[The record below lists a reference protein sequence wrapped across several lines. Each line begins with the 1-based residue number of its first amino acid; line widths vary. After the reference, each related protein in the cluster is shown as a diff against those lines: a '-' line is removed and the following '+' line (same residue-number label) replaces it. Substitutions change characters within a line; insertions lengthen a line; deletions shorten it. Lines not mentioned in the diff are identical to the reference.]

1 MNAASIMSTG
11 IVTLTPDKT
20 VGDVV
25 KLFFEQRI
33 RQVPVVNEEGVV
45 LGVITSRILLR
56 TVLPGYIREGFLKD
70 VRFAPEL
77 KQFIENM
84 EALKNKPLSGFISK
98 YKPASPDYA
107 FVTPETSAM
116 EIAAIFVNTEI
127 FVDRILVVD
136 EKKRL
141 LGIISPIDIFRDIW
155 KESEKNKPEKD

>member
-1 MNAASIMSTG
+1 MNAASMMSTG
-11 IVTLTPDKT
+11 IMTLTPDKT

-33 RQVPVVNEEGVV
+33 RQVPVVNEENVV

-56 TVLPGYIREGFLKD
+56 TVLPGYIREGFLKN

-77 KQFIENM
+77 RQFVENM
-84 EALKNKPLSGFISK
+84 DALKDKPLSGFINK

-107 FVTPETSAM
+107 FVGPETSAM
-116 EIAAIFVNTEI
+116 EIAALFVNTEI

-136 EKKRL
+136 NKKRL
-141 LGIISPIDIFRDIW
+141 LGIISPIDIFRNLW
-155 KESEKNKPEKD
+155 KQSEKNDPEKD